1 VQFHYIAVGYGM
13 IWSHLLSIKCT
24 ASPQASELQRPSQIL
39 MHKPSDI

>member
-1 VQFHYIAVGYGM
+1 VQFHYITVGYGM